1 MEQVTITTPHGN
13 TKAGET
19 PVATKAD
26 VLSKSDK
33 HLRVAL
39 VNTTV
44 TLDLHRTDVREPY
57 RGRLNSLEFECHEI
71 K

>member
-1 MEQVTITTPHGN
+1 MEQVTIKSN
-13 TKAGET
+13 NNAAGDI

-33 HLRVAL
+33 HMRVAL

-44 TLDLHRTDVREPY
+44 TLDLHRTDVRQPY
-57 RGRLNSLEFECHEI
+57 IGRLSGLEFKCDEV

>member
-1 MEQVTITTPHGN
+1 MEQVMIKSN
-13 TKAGET
+13 NNAAGDI

-26 VLSKSDK
+26 VISKSDK

-44 TLDLHRTDVREPY
+44 TLDLHRTDIREPY
-57 RGRLNSLEFECHEI
+57 IGRLSGLEFYCDEV

>member
-1 MEQVTITTPHGN
+1 MKEVMIKSTN
-13 TKAGET
+13 NAAGET

-33 HLRVAL
+33 HIRVVL
-39 VNTTV
+39 KNTTV
-44 TLDLHRTDVREPY
+44 TLDLHRTDVRQPY
-57 RGRLNSLEFECHEI
+57 IGRLNSLEFKCDEV